1 METADIKCINHKSD
15 FPAVIHLTDAAGN
28 RVPFPDCDWS
38 AEFWTGNRMHTYAVS
53 YRGGV
58 YVNCRKTVDGDG
70 ILVIFKGHGMGTG
83 PLHWEP
89 HFYFPNDMFPGGIQ
103 DIYRPEPLGII
114 LVPGK
119 GDCPTTAEVES
130 MLPYIK
136 GKDFTYADFTPEQ
149 IAELQRP
156 ATEAAAKIDALS
168 MEQATH
174 TWFVSTCES
183 EREDADK
190 FTTYISGPFVDAMS
204 QANINAGVIKAEDN
218 VCFDNMCRLEG
229 LLLAPALSR
238 LKYIGIMEVQ
248 GMPSVVFEIALRGA
262 LPGNNMAGTTYD
274 LNVSGQVV
282 KGRRA
287 KIVDVRITS
296 GSPFDYMEMMSTGRV
311 PQPGNWYFHTIRDQF
326 VVTRSAKS
334 RYTQTLIYD
343 GQSYSCS
350 SVYHVQGIGYEGD
363 TLTGYYLKFSD
374 DAHRIL
380 DDGTIEEN
388 AEIIQVLETD
398 VISQKDTVMRSHIQ
412 VRQNSASDGD
422 ITETGE
428 WLAVI
433 PEAVEASYVS
443 FESYDGRIYPEKPY
457 DYKTVRGSGYS
468 TVVTYHWVFGDFD
481 YQKES
486 YPA

>member
-1 METADIKCINHKSD
+1 MKKINYKSD
-15 FPAVIHLTDAAGN
+15 FDFILKLTDCKGEDIGW
-28 RVPFPDCDWS
+28 PDYAWK
-38 AEFWTGNRMHTYAVS
+38 ARLWTGVKANAYEVSCMGGEPSNCFNDEGQIHVVVNNHRMGPGQLNIEFTALLPDEIYP
-53 YRGGV
+53 
-58 YVNCRKTVDGDG
+58 DGDER
-70 ILVIFKGHGMGTG
+70 IVV
-83 PLHWEP
+83 PA
-89 HFYFPNDMFPGGIQ
+89 
-103 DIYRPEPLGII
+103 PLGIE
-114 LVPGK
+114 LVRGAAA
-119 GDCPTTAEVES
+119 CPSAVEVEA

-136 GKDFTYADFTPEQ
+136 GEPFTYTDFTPEQ

-156 ATEAAAKIDALS
+156 ATEAAAKADALS

-174 TWFVSTCES
+174 TWFVSSCES
-183 EREDADK
+183 EREEPDK
-190 FTTYISGPFVDAMS
+190 FTTYISGPLVDAMT

-229 LLLAPALSR
+229 LLLAPALSK
-238 LKYIGIMEVQ
+238 LKYIDIMEVQ
-248 GMPSVVFEIALRGA
+248 GMPSVVFEIAVRGA
-262 LPGNNMAGTTYD
+262 SPGNNMAGTTYD

-311 PQPGNWYFHTIRDQF
+311 PQPGNWYFHAIRDQF

-334 RYTQTLIYD
+334 RYTQTLICD
-343 GQSYSCS
+343 GQSYSCR
-350 SVYHVQGIGYEGD
+350 SVYHVQGIGYEGG

-380 DDGTIEEN
+380 DDGTIDEN

-443 FESYDGRIYPEKPY
+443 FESYDGKIYPEKPY